1 MLDILGKAER
11 QAFGVY
17 TALGKY
23 TAGNEHRTY
32 DLALAIRHEEVE
44 HEAWFSDFISCIPSR
59 RRFPLSAASG
69 KIPFLKFGQP

>member
-1 MLDILGKAER
+1 MLDVLGKAER
-11 QAFGVY
+11 RAFGVY

-23 TAGNEHRTY
+23 TAGKEHCTY

-44 HEAWFSDFISCIPSR
+44 HEAWFSDFMSCIPSR
-59 RRFPLSAASG
+59 RHFPLFPSSS